1 MSSSPKKILTII
13 GSGNSAH
20 VCAGLVHSNTN
31 GEWKLNILTRSPHVF
46 SNPNPV
52 VELQDGSFRTGLISK
67 VSSDPADVIPNA
79 DIVLWTGPVHATRDA
94 FESVKDHINVGR
106 TVVST
111 LFGQGLSHVLAL
123 RVFGDS
129 VKFVSFRNIP
139 WLCRCTKKGVS
150 SHIVGA
156 KTFIEAATLN
166 VSQEYLT
173 EVMQPLFI
181 TPHGPVIKKL
191 PDFCA
196 IVFNP
201 ANQIIHPAV
210 YWGLFRKWNGVD
222 PLPKLPNDGWL
233 YRGMDEI
240 AGSVLEA
247 LDEEL
252 QNIKNVY
259 FAKFP
264 GMTSCKSVLPLKER
278 ILLQYTDQVKI
289 PTTMANVV
297 GTNKAYSMAK
307 TPHLKV
313 GEGVR
318 PIVNHRVVQDDIG
331 WGLCVLVSIGE
342 RLNVPTTTMRW
353 LIQWHQEFMGK
364 EFIKNGKLQGKDV
377 KELIVL
383 EAGDHL
389 GVVGGIST
397 SHGLYDEVKAR
408 L

>member
-1 MSSSPKKILTII
+1 MPSSPKKILTII

-31 GEWKLNILTRSPHVF
+31 GEWELHILTRSPQVF
-46 SNPNPV
+46 AKPDPV
-52 VELQDGSFRTGLISK
+52 VELQDGSMRVGLISK

-94 FESVKDHINVGR
+94 FESVKDYVDVKR

-111 LFGQGLSHVLAL
+111 FFGQGLSHVLAV
-123 RVFGDS
+123 RVFGNK

-150 SHIVGA
+150 SQIVGA
-156 KTFIEAATLN
+156 KTFTEAATLN

-173 EVMQPLFI
+173 QVMQPLFI

-210 YWGLFRKWNGVD
+210 YWGLFRKWNGTKPMD
-222 PLPKLPNDGWL
+222 KLPNDGWL

-240 AGSVLEA
+240 AGSVLES

-252 QNIKNVY
+252 QNIKDAY

-278 ILLQYTDQVKI
+278 ILLQYTDQVKV

-297 GTNKAYSMAK
+297 GTNKAYSMAR

-313 GEGVR
+313 GGGVA

-342 RLNVPTTTMRW
+342 RLNVPVTTMRW
-353 LIQWHQEFMGK
+353 LIEWHQTFMGK

-383 EAGDHL
+383 NPSDNLA
-389 GVVGGIST
+389 VVGGLT
-397 SHGLYDEVKAR
+397 AR
-408 L
+408 ASL

>member
-1 MSSSPKKILTII
+1 MSSPKVLTII

-20 VCAGLVHSNTN
+20 VCAGLVHGNTN
-31 GEWKLNILTRSPHVF
+31 GAWKLQIFTRSPQIWA
-46 SNPNPV
+46 NKPNPV
-52 VELQDGSFRTGLISK
+52 VELQDGSKRTGLITK
-67 VSSDPADVIPNA
+67 VSSNPADVIPNA
-79 DIVLWTGPVHATRDA
+79 DIILWTGPVHATRDA
-94 FESVKDHINVGR
+94 FESVAAYVNVNR

-111 LFGQGLSHVLAL
+111 FFGQGLSHVLAT
-123 RVFGDS
+123 RIFGNK
-129 VKFVSFRNIP
+129 VKFVAFRNIP

-150 SHIVGA
+150 AHIVGA
-156 KTFIEAATLN
+156 KTFIEAATIN
-166 VSQEYLT
+166 VDQKYLT

-181 TPHGPVIKKL
+181 TPHGPVINKL

-222 PLPKLPNDGWL
+222 PLPALPNDGWL

-240 AGSVLEA
+240 AGGVLES

-252 QNIKNVY
+252 QNIKDAY

-264 GMTSCKSVLPLKER
+264 QMTSCKSVLGLKER
-278 ILLQYTDQVKI
+278 ILLQYTDQVAV

-297 GTNKAYSMAK
+297 GTNKAYSMAR

-313 GEGVR
+313 DGGVA

-331 WGLCVLVSIGE
+331 WGLCVLVSIGK
-342 RLNVPTTTMRW
+342 RLNTPTTTMRW
-353 LIQWHQEFMGK
+353 LIEWHQNFMGK
-364 EFIKNGKLQGKDV
+364 EFIKNGKLEGKDL

-383 EAGDHL
+383 LDSEPL
-389 GVVGGIST
+389 ELVGGIST
-397 SHGLYDEVKAR
+397 HSR

>member
-1 MSSSPKKILTII
+1 MSNSPKKVLTII

-20 VCAGLVHSNTN
+20 VLAGLIHSNTN
-31 GEWKLNILTRSPHVF
+31 GAWKLQIFTRSPQIWA
-46 SNPNPV
+46 NKPNPV
-52 VELQDGSFRTGLISK
+52 VELQDGKMRTGLISK
-67 VSSDPADVIPNA
+67 VSSDPAEVIPNA

-94 FESVKDHINVGR
+94 FESVQSHVNIEK

-111 LFGQGLSHVLAL
+111 FFGQGLSHVLAL
-123 RVFGDS
+123 RVFGKK
-129 VKFVSFRNIP
+129 VKYVAFRQIP

-150 SHIVGA
+150 AHIVGA
-156 KTFIEAATLN
+156 KTFIEAATIN
-166 VSQEYLT
+166 VSEGYLT
-173 EVMQPLFI
+173 NVMEPLFK
-181 TPHGPVIKKL
+181 TPHGPVIKML

-210 YWGLFRKWNGVD
+210 YWGLFRSWNGVD
-222 PLPKLPNDGWL
+222 PMAKLPNDGWL

-240 AGSVLEA
+240 AGGVLEA

-252 QNIKNVY
+252 QRIKDAY

-264 GMTSCKSVLPLKER
+264 GMVGCKSVIPLKER
-278 ILLQYTDQVKI
+278 ILLQYTDQVAV

-297 GTNKAYSMAK
+297 GTNKAYSMAR

-313 GEGVR
+313 GNGVA

-331 WGLCVLVSIGE
+331 WGLCVLVSIGD
-342 RLNVPTTTMRW
+342 RLNVPTTTMKW
-353 LIQWHQEFMGK
+353 LIEWHQGFMGK
-364 EFIKNGKLQGKDV
+364 DFIRNGKLQGKDV

-383 EAGDHL
+383 EAGDDL
-389 GVVGGIST
+389 EVVGVVSAGLR
-397 SHGLYDEVKAR
+397 SHL
-408 L
+408 